1 MQMMIKMSVCD
12 LCVIG
17 NKAWQ
22 HSNVGEVLVL
32 RKKGGQKSQQAVV
45 SPGRTLRV
53 RNAGTAQGEGLG
65 WGL

>member
-12 LCVIG
+12 LHLCVIG

-32 RKKGGQKSQQAVV
+32 RKIRKEAKNSAM
-45 SPGRTLRV
+45 TIKAELH
-53 RNAGTAQGEGLG
+53 NLG
-65 WGL
+65 AAPPIF